1 MELAKLLI
9 KIMYLV
15 LVYGLVHTVMKM
27 NTPLAG
33 NKLLLISFLVSVLL
47 MYFTFESVY
56 NMLINSEIILQTS
69 GKDNNNSSN
78 GNNNQ
83 KGRVVRYADKSVH
96 VDNENKS
103 HNKYVMNHN
112 HKYLEDRVFA

>member
-15 LVYGLVHTVMKM
+15 LVYGLVYTIMKM
-27 NTPLAG
+27 NTPLVG
-33 NKLLLISFLVSVLL
+33 NNLLLISFLVSVLL
-47 MYFTFESVY
+47 MSFTFESVY
-56 NMLINSEIILQTS
+56 NMLVNSEIIFQIS
-69 GKDNNNSSN
+69 GKNNDNSSN

-83 KGRVVRYADKSVH
+83 KGRVVRYDDKSVQ

-112 HKYLEDRVFA
+112 HKYLEEHVFA

>member
-56 NMLINSEIILQTS
+56 NMLVNSEIIFQTS
-69 GKDNNNSSN
+69 GKDNTNSSN

-83 KGRVVRYADKSVH
+83 KGRVVRYADKSVL

-112 HKYLEDRVFA
+112 HKYLEDHVFA